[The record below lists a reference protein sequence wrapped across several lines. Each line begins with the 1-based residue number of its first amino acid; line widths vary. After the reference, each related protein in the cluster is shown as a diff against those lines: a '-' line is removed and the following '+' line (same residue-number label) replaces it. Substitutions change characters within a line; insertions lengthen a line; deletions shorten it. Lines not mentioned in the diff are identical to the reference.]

1 MSALLMILGTAVV
14 SFMTGWTL
22 AHDRI
27 VKRQAARREFQIQ
40 LGNPLD
46 LEPCEFTSHWQVRS

>member
-1 MSALLMILGTAVV
+1 MSALLIVSATAVV
-14 SFMTGWTL
+14 SFVAGWVM

-27 VKRQAARREFQIQ
+27 AKRQASRREFQIQ

-46 LEPCEFTSHWQVRS
+46 LERCEFTSHWQVRS